1 MVKLSPTLLVVIS
14 GSFRA
19 TDKEIESFDNV
30 RGIIPRLSQDVQPGD
45 TLSKAEQ
52 MIITRYA
59 PIWIGRARKANEPEA
74 KLYKTVQKVRQ
85 VFIDSIDDN
94 DDEGVLDYVGM
105 DVMKM
110 NFEQLQ
116 DFAAANDLS
125 AVPRYKVN
133 SLAHARRV
141 AWSEAARKIH
151 GLEGP
156 EYMWTN
162 QAFNPSRHE
171 PLIADAHVR
180 LSGAKGADIEETID
194 REALA
199 LQGKAKA
206 NVTDPSQ
213 SRLTLDQLKA
223 IADEKKVPYA
233 KNIGFDQLYSK
244 VYGTKK
250 VA

>member
-1 MVKLSPTLLVVIS
+1 MVKQSPTLKVIIS
-14 GSFRA
+14 GSFKA
-19 TDKEIESFDNV
+19 SDGEIESFDNV
-30 RGIIPRLSQDVQPGD
+30 QGIIPRLSTDILPGD
-45 TLSKAEQ
+45 TISKADQ

-59 PIWIGRARKANEPEA
+59 PIWIGRERKANDKDAP
-74 KLYKTVQKVRQ
+74 KYKRVQKVRQ

-94 DDEGVLDYVGM
+94 DDDGVLDYVGM

-125 AVPRYKVN
+125 AIPRYKVN

-141 AWSEAARKIH
+141 AWSEAARKIY
-151 GLEGP
+151 GAEGP
-156 EYMWTN
+156 EFMWTN
-162 QAFNPSRHE
+162 QAFNPSKHE
-171 PLIADAHVR
+171 PIIADGEVR
-180 LSGAKGADIEETID
+180 MSGAKGANIEETID

-206 NVTDPSQ
+206 NVSDPTQ
-213 SRLTLDQLKA
+213 SRLSLDQLKA
-223 IADEKKVPYA
+223 IADEKKITYS
-233 KNIGFDQLYSK
+233 KTIGYEQLYSK
-244 VYGTKK
+244 IYGTKK